1 MALRMSR
8 GPQAENHCWA
18 LPCAVGA
25 LRGSCSFVRA
35 DGHSTVQMEG
45 KTSPYPKGLI
55 VYKTNTLGRRG
66 WKLPGRGVL
75 RGEGDGM
82 VLGPQADELLQL
94 REENE
99 KLRSLVELE
108 TFSLVE
114 SPPSQLPPVQKD
126 ILEQNLDE
134 ALEGKQELLNR
145 IHSLRERAA
154 IAENQHKQVKAARPE
169 GLSYLLVTGA
179 GGGGGIIPKKGKHPP
194 ATSLPSHGLPKCL
207 QPPSTCQAARSPPQP
222 RSTGPAGRQCVALTH
237 PAPEQRRDRWASCSP
252 FQPQSTEQAAMAIHA
267 AWLLPLQLCSDFGLR
282 TSHELPESFWSCSPL
297 PPCKLSLQKRATQEC
312 LESSLSRS
320 SSQEFLEVDFSL
332 IAGEK
337 AESSDL
343 EYEMVEK
350 DEGKAWLLDFDQSAS
365 ESRGS
370 AAAFDLVQRG
380 LDPGLRQTG
389 QRLSLLHGHAKPA
402 GRGVGGVQALH
413 AAGMYPI
420 LLLVAISEK
429 NAKKLRL
436 GASPAGISRQP
447 RVRKALCL
455 GATEEQLLDGV
466 RREEAPLEEV
476 PCLYGTIASATRR
489 DLHALVSAVRAAVAD
504 EQKIVWIEQIFTD
517 LPGHRVGRR
526 GTVTLATLQMSP
538 I

>member
-1 MALRMSR
+1 MPAILQSGGSVTLLWLPGVQVEHVLLLAFHRWLLDVLDLSPAVSDEAGAAASQGGVLLERERSLRM
-8 GPQAENHCWA
+8 A
-18 LPCAVGA
+18 
-25 LRGSCSFVRA
+25 
-35 DGHSTVQMEG
+35 
-45 KTSPYPKGLI
+45 
-55 VYKTNTLGRRG
+55 
-66 WKLPGRGVL
+66 
-75 RGEGDGM
+75 GD
-82 VLGPQADELLQL
+82 LQPQADELLQL

-108 TFSLVE
+108 TFSL
-114 SPPSQLPPVQKD
+114 VQKD

-169 GLSYLLVTGA
+169 GLSYLLVTG
-179 GGGGGIIPKKGKHPP
+179 PTPSHPTSTPSPEHPP
-194 ATSLPSHGLPKCL
+194 ATSLPSHGLPECL

-312 LESSLSRS
+312 LESSLSRR
-320 SSQEFLEVDFSL
+320 
-332 IAGEK
+332 GEK

-365 ESRGS
+365 ERSAALPLFSRGS

>member
-1 MALRMSR
+1 M
-8 GPQAENHCWA
+8 
-18 LPCAVGA
+18 
-25 LRGSCSFVRA
+25 
-35 DGHSTVQMEG
+35 
-45 KTSPYPKGLI
+45 
-55 VYKTNTLGRRG
+55 
-66 WKLPGRGVL
+66 PGDL
-75 RGEGDGM
+75 Q
-82 VLGPQADELLQL
+82 PQADELLQL

-108 TFSLVE
+108 TFSLV
-114 SPPSQLPPVQKD
+114 QKD

-134 ALEGKQELLNR
+134 ALKGKQELLNR
-145 IHSLRERAA
+145 IHSLRERAV
-154 IAENQHKQVKAARPE
+154 IAENQHKQAYGARHTAQLEISQSLLEKDSLRRKLFELMDQICELRKQASQQQAELASRVHGVWRGKVSLACSQGRRQRLVCMHAICPRDDSQCS
-169 GLSYLLVTGA
+169 LSVS
-179 GGGGGIIPKKGKHPP
+179 K
-194 ATSLPSHGLPKCL
+194 
-207 QPPSTCQAARSPPQP
+207 
-222 RSTGPAGRQCVALTH
+222 
-237 PAPEQRRDRWASCSP
+237 
-252 FQPQSTEQAAMAIHA
+252 
-267 AWLLPLQLCSDFGLR
+267 LCSDFGLR

-337 AESSDL
+337 AESYDL

-350 DEGKAWLLDFDQSAS
+350 DKGKAWLLDFDQSAS
-365 ESRGS
+365 ERG
-370 AAAFDLVQRG
+370 AW
-380 LDPGLRQTG
+380 
-389 QRLSLLHGHAKPA
+389 HAKPA
-402 GRGVGGVQALH
+402 GRGVGGVKALH
-413 AAGMYPI
+413 AAGMNPI

-429 NAKKLRL
+429 NAKKLTAR
-436 GASPAGISRQP
+436 GVSRQP

-504 EQKIVWIEQIFTD
+504 EQKKIVWIEQIFTD

-526 GTVTLATLQMSP
+526 GTVTLAILQMSP